1 VVSGTAG
8 EQLGGRYRLLDP
20 IGTGGMSVVW
30 RARDSVLDRDVAVKV
45 LSVDLAADVASRE
58 RIRAEALAVAKL
70 QHPNITSV
78 HDYGESTVDGA
89 PYVVMELLQ
98 GHLLSNRLRASRMS
112 WRQATQIGAQVAAAL
127 AAAHERG
134 VVHRDIKPSN
144 VMLTGSG
151 AKVLDFGVAGLA
163 GSPDDDDSGMVFGT
177 PAYLAPERLV
187 GEVVVPATDVYALG
201 LLVYRCLTDR
211 LPWDADTPTQMIA
224 NHVYEPPSPLPAI
237 DGLPDAVAR
246 LIGRCLAKEPDDR
259 PSARRAATILAAA
272 TGIHVVLPGQDG
284 AATQEVTSPVR
295 ALIPPPAAVFPSALT
310 VEPGRP
316 AHRAPRKGRRSRRAI
331 PIAAAAVA
339 VLGAS
344 ALGFW
349 TVRRNA
355 ADGGMTPPD
364 NSCRVNFYIQPR
376 QLGDGKFDARV
387 TVVNTGKVGHKPWS
401 LQFVFGTQSIVQAD
415 GLKLE
420 QGKGPGGNHI
430 TLSGFELPGGKAT
443 VVGLVGQTGSAPGPP
458 TDFALN
464 GVRCDPV
471 RMLGDPLPPTTGVIP
486 PPPDLDAPHNP
497 PAPPPGP
504 PPTVP
509 PPNWPSNLPWP
520 PPPPPGPPP
529 GQGQAAPPP
538 YNGTSAS
545 PATG

>member
-1 VVSGTAG
+1 MVSDTVG
-8 EQLGGRYRLLDP
+8 EQLGGRYQLLDP

-30 RARDSVLDRDVAVKV
+30 RARDVVLDRDVAVKV
-45 LSVDLAADVASRE
+45 LSVDLAADAASRD

-78 HDYGESTVDGA
+78 HDYGRSTTDGA
-89 PYVVMELLQ
+89 PYVVMELLE

-187 GEVVVPATDVYALG
+187 GDVVVPATDVYALG

-224 NHVYEPPSPLPAI
+224 NHVYEPPSPLPMI
-237 DGLPDAVAR
+237 EGLPDSVAR
-246 LIGRCLAKEPDDR
+246 LIGQCLSKEPDDR
-259 PSARRAATILAAA
+259 PTARQAARILAAA

-284 AATQEVTSPVR
+284 AATQEVTSPIR
-295 ALIPPPAAVFPSALT
+295 GLIPPPPNFPSALT
-310 VEPGRP
+310 IEPGRP
-316 AHRAPRKGRRSRRAI
+316 LHRARRSGRRSRRAV
-331 PIAAAAVA
+331 PAAAAAVA

-349 TVRRNA
+349 TLRRNA
-355 ADGGMTPPD
+355 ADGGVTPPD
-364 NSCRVNFYIQPR
+364 TCRVNFYIQPR
-376 QLGDGKFDARV
+376 SQGDGKFDARL
-387 TVVNTGKVGHKPWS
+387 TVVNTGKVSHKPWS
-401 LQFVFGTQSIVQAD
+401 LAFVFGTQRIVQAD
-415 GLKLE
+415 GLTLDQKD
-420 QGKGPGGNHI
+420 GAGGNHI
-430 TLSGFELPGGKAT
+430 TLGGFELPAGKARI
-443 VVGLVGQTGSAPGPP
+443 VGVVGQTGSIPGPP
-458 TDFALN
+458 TEFALN
-464 GVRCDPV
+464 GVNCAPV
-471 RMLGDPLPPTTGVIP
+471 RMLGDPLPPTTGVVSP
-486 PPPDLDAPHNP
+486 PVDLDAPHNP

-504 PPTVP
+504 PPTVR
-509 PPNWPSNLPWP
+509 PPNWPSDQPWP
-520 PPPPPGPPP
+520 PPRGNGQPP
-529 GQGQAAPPP
+529 PPP
-538 YNGTSAS
+538 YDGSSAS